1 MSILLVMAEKRRPR
15 GSENLEGWGAMS
27 DFLLRQVAE
36 VFEDISEQDMTAL
49 RALDGFETDRIES
62 RRRYE
67 DFVDL
72 PVAPRPLATG

>member
-1 MSILLVMAEKRRPR
+1 MAENRRTR
-15 GSENLEGWGAMS
+15 DRENLEGWGAMS

-36 VFEDISEQDMTAL
+36 VFEAVSEQDMMAL
-49 RALDGFETDRIES
+49 RALDSFETDRIEA

-72 PVAPRPLATG
+72 PIAPRPLSTG